1 MQRRSGPFQEIAAA
15 CAALCF
21 AVAVEA
27 QPPARPPT
35 PNDSLISPRVAADG
49 HVTISIY
56 APKASEVG
64 VIGDWQAVFAPVA
77 LQKSA
82 EGVWSIEVGPLPA
95 DFYSYGLVVDGVET
109 LDPKNPMIKQ
119 GVAGVD
125 NMFMVPGE
133 GIEFADNQT
142 VPHGTIRQVW
152 YESST
157 LGMQRRMHVYTPPG
171 YDDSED
177 SYPVLYLLH
186 GGGDEDSGWS
196 TIGRAGFVL
205 DNLLAADKAV
215 PMIIVMPNG
224 SLPAPAGSSGF
235 PDFVAAQAR
244 FVPELM
250 DNVIPFVESN
260 FRVRTNPD
268 DRALAGLSM
277 GGIQTTQVFTRN
289 PDEFGYIAIWSAGLF
304 GQSPEDFSAQNSDFL
319 AQARAINRDVE
330 LLTIVVGEDDF
341 ARAGSEAL
349 AAVLEEHGIDNELT
363 LTSGGHT
370 WINWRRYLNELAPRL
385 FR

>member
-1 MQRRSGPFQEIAAA
+1 
-15 CAALCF
+15 
-21 AVAVEA
+21 
-27 QPPARPPT
+27 
-35 PNDSLISPRVAADG
+35 LISPRVAADG
-49 HVTISIY
+49 RVTISIY
-56 APKASEVG
+56 APKASEVSI
-64 VIGDWQAVFAPVA
+64 IGDWQATFAPVA
-77 LQKSA
+77 LQKNA
-82 EGVWSIEVGPLPA
+82 DGVWSIEVGPLPP

-109 LDPKNPMIKQ
+109 LDPKNPLIKQ

-125 NMFMVPGE
+125 NMFLVPGE
-133 GIEFADNQT
+133 GIEFAANQL

-157 LGMQRRMHVYTPPG
+157 LGMQRRMHIYTPPG

-215 PMIIVMPNG
+215 PMIVVMPNG
-224 SLPAPAGSSGF
+224 SLPPPATASGAPPNFA
-235 PDFVAAQAR
+235 AAQAR

-250 DNVIPFVESN
+250 NDVIPFVEST
-260 FRVRTNPD
+260 FRTRTNPD
-268 DRALAGLSM
+268 DRALVGLSM
-277 GGIQTTQVFTRN
+277 GGLQTMQVFSRN
-289 PDEFGYIAIWSAGLF
+289 SGEFGYVAIWSAGLF
-304 GQSPEDFSAQNSDFL
+304 GQNPEDFAAQNSEFL
-319 AQARAINRDVE
+319 ARARTINRDVE

-349 AAVLEEHGIDNELT
+349 AAVLKEHGIDNELT

-370 WINWRRYLNELAPRL
+370 WINWRRYLNDLAPRL

>member
-1 MQRRSGPFQEIAAA
+1 MHAPSNALERIATV
-15 CAALCF
+15 CAALVMAA
-21 AVAVEA
+21 AVDA

-35 PNDSLISPRVAADG
+35 PNDSLISPRVAGDRA
-49 HVTISIY
+49 TISIY
-56 APKASEVG
+56 APKASEVSI
-64 VIGDWQAVFAPVA
+64 IGDWMATFAPVA
-77 LQKSA
+77 LQKGA
-82 EGVWSIEVGPLPA
+82 DGVWSIDVGPLPA
-95 DFYSYGLVVDGVET
+95 DFYSYTLVVDGVRT

-119 GVAGVD
+119 GNANVD
-125 NMFMVPGE
+125 NMFLVPGD
-133 GIEFADNQT
+133 GIAFAENRA

-171 YDDSED
+171 YDDGED
-177 SYPVLYLLH
+177 AYPVLYLLH

-205 DNLLAADKAV
+205 DNLLAAGKAV
-215 PMIIVMPNG
+215 PMIVVMPNG
-224 SLPAPAGSSGF
+224 SLPPPGAASGAPG
-235 PDFVAAQAR
+235 DFAAAQAR

-250 DNVIPFVESN
+250 NDVIPFVEST
-260 FRVRTNPD
+260 FRTRTNPD

-277 GGIQTTQVFTRN
+277 GGLQTTLVFTRN
-289 PDEFGYIAIWSAGLF
+289 PGEFAYVAIWSAGLF
-304 GQSPEDFSAQNSDFL
+304 AQSPEDFAAQNSDFL
-319 AQARAINRDVE
+319 TRARTINRDVE
-330 LLTIVVGEDDF
+330 LLTIVVGEGDF

-349 AAVLEEHGIDNELT
+349 AAVLEKHGIDNELT

>member
-1 MQRRSGPFQEIAAA
+1 MPSSNVPKSIAAA
-15 CAALCF
+15 CAALVM
-21 AVAVEA
+21 AAQAAA

-35 PNDSLISPRVAADG
+35 PNDSLISPRVAGDRA
-49 HVTISIY
+49 TISIY
-56 APKASEVG
+56 APKASEVSI
-64 VIGDWQAVFAPVA
+64 IGDWMATFAPVA
-77 LQKSA
+77 LQKGA
-82 EGVWSIEVGPLPA
+82 DGVWSIDVGPLPA
-95 DFYSYGLVVDGVET
+95 DFYSYTLVVDGVRT

-119 GVAGVD
+119 GNASVD
-125 NMFMVPGE
+125 NMFLVPGD
-133 GIEFADNQT
+133 GIAFAENRA

-157 LGMQRRMHVYTPPG
+157 LRMQRRMHVYTPPG
-171 YDDSED
+171 YDDGED
-177 SYPVLYLLH
+177 AYPVLYLLH

-205 DNLLAADKAV
+205 DNLLAAGKAV
-215 PMIIVMPNG
+215 PMIVVMPNG
-224 SLPAPAGSSGF
+224 SLPPPGAASGAPG
-235 PDFVAAQAR
+235 DFAAAQAR

-250 DNVIPFVESN
+250 NDVIPFVEST
-260 FRVRTNPD
+260 FRARTNPD

-277 GGIQTTQVFTRN
+277 GGLQTTLVFTGN
-289 PDEFGYIAIWSAGLF
+289 PGEFGYVAIWSAGLF
-304 GQSPEDFSAQNSDFL
+304 AQSPEDFAAQNSDFL
-319 AQARAINRDVE
+319 TRARTINRDVE
-330 LLTIVVGEDDF
+330 LLTIVVGEGDF

-349 AAVLEEHGIDNELT
+349 AAVLEKHGIDNELT